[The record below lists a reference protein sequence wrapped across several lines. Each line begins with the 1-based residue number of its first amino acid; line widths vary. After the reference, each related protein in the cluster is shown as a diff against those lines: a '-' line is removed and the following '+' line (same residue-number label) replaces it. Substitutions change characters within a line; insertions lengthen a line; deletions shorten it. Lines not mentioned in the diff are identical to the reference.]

1 MGFDCPGISRLSVL
15 RTHYRCDD
23 ALEKVTRM
31 LEREQPALAVCP
43 PSIYIYGLEAK
54 LMAAQPEAD
63 PHPDGKN
70 ETLILKN
77 SL

>member
-43 PSIYIYGLEAK
+43 PFGLEAK
-54 LMAAQPEAD
+54 LPQPEAD

-70 ETLILKN
+70 ETLTG
-77 SL
+77 